1 MNPALPKST
10 EALLNSA
17 WETYKPVYEELT
29 AREISPANVDSWLK
43 DWSDVSSCLY
53 ELKERLYV
61 ARTRN
66 TADKQVD
73 QQFNDFMDTIYPA
86 YLAAEQKLK
95 EKLLTSNLEPEG
107 YRVQMRNMQA
117 EADLFCEANLPLLAE
132 EQKMISEY
140 DSIIGAQT
148 VQWEGKELTVTQLK
162 PVYLETDRQ
171 KRELAWRTTAE
182 RQLADRDAYN
192 ALWQRFLDL
201 RFALA
206 KNAGKKDF
214 RAYIWQKLF
223 RFDYTPEDAKR
234 FGDAIE
240 KAVVPAARRIY
251 ARRQQQMGLSSLRPW
266 DLDVNPLGLQPLHPF
281 LDEKTLV
288 DKTSTIFHKVDPE
301 LGGYFDTMVRE
312 NLLDLMNRKN
322 KGPGAYCDT
331 YPLVRKPFIF
341 HNAVGIHDDVQTML
355 HETGHAFHVFEASR
369 LPYMEQLN
377 YPMEIAEV
385 ASMSME
391 LLAAPYL
398 KAELG
403 GYYNAE
409 EYARARIEHLE
420 GNILFWPYMAV
431 VDGFQHWVYEHP
443 EMAKV
448 PRNCDAAW
456 NDLWERFMQGVDWS
470 GLEEV
475 KVTGWHRKAH
485 IFEVPFYY
493 IEYGLAQMGA
503 VMIWRNALK
512 DQAGAVKAYRHA
524 LSLGNS
530 LPLPELFEAAGA
542 RLAFDAGTLGELIA
556 LCEGQIADFE
566 KAAK

>member
-10 EALLNSA
+10 EALLAST
-17 WETYKPVYEELT
+17 WSTYQPVYEELA
-29 AREISPANVDSWLK
+29 ARGISPANVDAWLK
-43 DWSDVSSCLY
+43 EWSDVASCVY

-61 ARTRN
+61 AKTRF
-66 TADKQVD
+66 TADEKID
-73 QQFNDFMDTIYPA
+73 RQFNDFMDNIYPA

-95 EKLLTSNLEPEG
+95 EKLLASGLEPKG
-107 YRVQMRNMQA
+107 YAVQMRNMRA
-117 EADLFCEANLPLLAE
+117 EADLYREANLPLLAE

-140 DSIIGAQT
+140 DAIIGAQT
-148 VQWEGKELTVTQLK
+148 VQWEGEERTVTQLK
-162 PVYLETDRQ
+162 PVYLETDRAL
-171 KRELAWRTTAE
+171 REKAWRLTTS

-192 ALWQRFLDL
+192 ALWNRFLDL
-201 RFALA
+201 RFSLA
-206 KNAGKKDF
+206 KNAGKTDF
-214 RAYIWQKLF
+214 RAYMWQKLF
-223 RFDYTPEDAKR
+223 RFDYTPADAKK

-240 KAVVPAARRIY
+240 QAVVPAARRIY

-266 DLDVNPLGLQPLHPF
+266 DLDVDPLGRPPLRPF
-281 LDEKTLV
+281 QDEQTLIR
-288 DKTSTIFHKVDPE
+288 KTSSIFHQVDPD
-301 LGGYFDTMVRE
+301 LGGYFDTMVKE
-312 NLLDLMNRKN
+312 DMLDLMNRKN

-331 YPLVRKPFIF
+331 FPLARKPFIF

-355 HETGHAFHVFEASR
+355 HESGHAFHVFEAGK
-369 LPYMEQLN
+369 LPYAEQLN

-398 KAELG
+398 KAEKG
-403 GYYNAE
+403 GYYNDAD
-409 EYARARIEHLE
+409 YARARIEHLE

-443 EMAKV
+443 AQAKD
-448 PRNCDAAW
+448 PRSCDAAW
-456 NDLWERFMQGVDWS
+456 GDLWERFMQGVDWS
-470 GLEEV
+470 GLEEI
-475 KVTGWHRKAH
+475 KVTGWHRKMH

-503 VMIWRNALK
+503 TMIWRNALQ
-512 DQAGAVKAYRHA
+512 DQAGAVKAYRRA

-530 LPLPELFEAAGA
+530 VPLPELYQAAGA

-556 LCEGQIADFE
+556 LCEEQIAGFE
-566 KAAK
+566 AAAK